1 MADEKQRL
9 ATQKDVARLS
19 KVSQA
24 TVSRWVSGR
33 GYVAEDARRRIL
45 EAANALKYE
54 PHPLAQ
60 GLSNDTSDIVAVVM
74 ANITNPWY
82 PIALQGITSRLE
94 SMGLQAL
101 LFNVAPPQSLD
112 GLIPLVLRYRV
123 RGVIITS
130 AELSSK
136 AAEQCMKRK
145 VPVVLFNRYTRT
157 RGVTSVTCDNVDAG
171 RVAAEVL
178 LDAGARK
185 LAFLG
190 GVAKSSTSKDRQR
203 GFTQRLKEEGARL
216 VAATSK
222 EFTYEWGYEG
232 ALRLFEESPD
242 IDGIFCADD
251 EIASGAMDA
260 LRFNLKKSLPRE
272 VKVIGFDDHPI
283 ASRAA
288 YQITT
293 FRQPVEEMIRRA
305 VDAVVHAGEVRP
317 PSVVLKGE
325 LISRSSVV
333 APESM
338 HLSTIRQ

>member
-1 MADEKQRL
+1 MGDEKQRL

-45 EAANALKYE
+45 EAARALDYE

-60 GLSNDTSDIVAVVM
+60 VLSTDQSDIVAIVM

-82 PIALQGITSRLE
+82 PIALERITSRLE
-94 SMGLQAL
+94 SVGLQAL

-136 AAEQCMKRK
+136 AAEQCLKRK

-171 RVAAEVL
+171 RMAAEVL
-178 LDAGARK
+178 LGAGARK

-190 GVAKSSTSKDRQR
+190 GVAKSSTSKDRQK
-203 GFTQRLKEEGARL
+203 GFTQCLKEKGTAL
-216 VAATSK
+216 VATMSG
-222 EFTYEWGYEG
+222 EFTYEWGFEA
-232 ALRLFEESPD
+232 ALQVFKKFPE

-260 LRFNLKKSLPRE
+260 LRFRLGKSVPKD
-272 VKVIGFDDHPI
+272 VKIIGFDDHPI
-283 ASRAA
+283 ASKAS

-293 FRQPVEEMIRRA
+293 FRQPVDEMIRRA
-305 VDAVVHAGEVRP
+305 VDALVRADEVSP
-317 PSVVLKGE
+317 AAVVLRGE
-325 LISRSSVV
+325 LISRSSVL
-333 APESM
+333 AAE
-338 HLSTIRQ
+338 

>member
-24 TVSRWVSGR
+24 SVSRWVSGR
-33 GYVAEDARRRIL
+33 GYVAEEARRRIIQ
-45 EAANALKYE
+45 AASALNYE

-60 GLSNDTSDIVAVVM
+60 GLSTDTSDIVAIM
-74 ANITNPWY
+74 MSNITNPWY
-82 PIALQGITSRLE
+82 PIALQRITAQLE
-94 SMGLQAL
+94 SVGLQAL
-101 LFNVAPPQSLD
+101 LFNVVPPQSLD

-136 AAEQCMKRK
+136 AAEQCMNRK

-157 RGVTSVTCDNVDAG
+157 HGVTSVTSDNVDAG

-178 LDAGARK
+178 LGAGACK

-190 GVAKSSTSKDRQR
+190 GAAKSSTSKDRQR
-203 GFTQRLKEEGARL
+203 GFTQRLKQEGAVL
-216 VAATSK
+216 VAAASK

-232 ALRLFEESPD
+232 ALRLFEEFPD

-260 LRFNLKKSLPRE
+260 LRFSLKKSVPQE
-272 VKVIGFDDHPI
+272 VKVIGFDDHPV

-293 FRQPVEEMIRRA
+293 FRQPVDEMVRRA
-305 VDAVVHAGEVRP
+305 VDALLHAGEVRP
-317 PSVVLKGE
+317 VAVVLKCE
-325 LISRSSVV
+325 LILRSSVV
-333 APESM
+333 AP
-338 HLSTIRQ
+338 

>member
-1 MADEKQRL
+1 MMGDEKQRL
-9 ATQKDVARLS
+9 ATQKDVAKLA

-24 TVSRWVSGR
+24 SVSRWVSGR
-33 GYVAEDARRRIL
+33 GYVAEDARLRIL
-45 EAANALKYE
+45 EAASALNYE

-60 GLSNDTSDIVAVVM
+60 VLSTDQSDIVAIVM

-82 PIALQGITSRLE
+82 PIALERITSRLE

-136 AAEQCMKRK
+136 AAEQCLKRK

-171 RVAAEVL
+171 RMAAEVL
-178 LDAGARK
+178 LGAGARK

-190 GVAKSSTSKDRQR
+190 GVAKSSTSKDRQK
-203 GFTQRLKEEGARL
+203 GFTRRLKEEGADL
-216 VAATSK
+216 VVATSS

-232 ALRLFEESPD
+232 TLRVFEKFPE

-260 LRFNLKKSLPRE
+260 LRFRLGKAVPND

-283 ASRAA
+283 ASKAS

-293 FRQPVEEMIRRA
+293 FRQPVDEMIRRA
-305 VDAVVHAGEVRP
+305 LDALVRADEVSP
-317 PSVVLKGE
+317 VAVALKGQ

-333 APESM
+333 AS
-338 HLSTIRQ
+338 